1 MQGDRT
7 GIKCNRCA
15 AILPNAQ
22 TFENHKNTFHT
33 TLYTCRHCPKR
44 FMQSQ
49 SLASHC
55 RVAHKDVIKKRQL
68 LKKGGS
74 LNLEQCNCCG
84 KPFTSLT
91 KLKVHMKKFHTEE
104 NQNEAKKTKANLKN
118 HGALSKQD
126 PSFEVYIDTC
136 GTDDPEHHQAST
148 STFQLNY
155 DDGVGAGSNMLVKEE
170 SQLIMNQAD
179 ENDENFSSGSD
190 DGEITKVRKDTASKR
205 KKSRSNS
212 GLYRCK
218 YCPKTFALS
227 TLLASH
233 VRCHYIKLQE
243 GSIKCGTCSANASS
257 MTELRAHVNKLH
269 VNCRSYCCGLC
280 GYLTNQIGKFRLHL
294 QYTHMQIQYKCTIC
308 RRPFHSNILLKKH
321 YLKEHAVKKQGKPKE
336 LLRCDQCRF
345 KCYTDEDMEVHQKVH
360 IQKLI
365 NCNLCTYACY
375 SEDLLAKH
383 KQQAHTRSKPALR
396 TIVKNE
402 VEVVN
407 EDVTM
412 PTVELLPFSCGMCG
426 SKFPKTEYLLHHI
439 TVHIEGKYIFK
450 RNNDASDLSTVSD
463 TPNKSLDGQ
472 EKCGSQEKM
481 SGLKHEATA
490 SRANVSNGRNY
501 PNHNRINSHSSCSD
515 NLEGDTAKVTFIQN
529 EYVHSRAQKRNSL
542 NSDQRKY
549 IFSPKSLKVPSTED
563 IKSTKLISD
572 SSDNDICPSTG
583 WLTDQ
588 YTSKPWFECPH
599 CFKFLNN
606 IQEFQKH
613 IATHGSKSVIRSLI
627 CSICK
632 RQFAGKMS
640 LQRHETTH
648 RNNEY
653 QCKCGKGF
661 VSSALVMTHM
671 KHCEEAGLLGV
682 KK

>member
-1 MQGDRT
+1 MQGDRK

-33 TLYTCRHCPKR
+33 TLYKCRHCPKR

-55 RVAHKDVIKKRQL
+55 RVAHQDVIKKRQKL

-74 LNLEQCNCCG
+74 LNLEQCKCCG
-84 KPFTSLT
+84 KPFISLT
-91 KLKVHMKKFHTEE
+91 KMKVHMKKFHTEE
-104 NQNEAKKTKANLKN
+104 NQNKAKKKKAKLKKHDGETTKVCKE
-118 HGALSKQD
+118 SKQ
-126 PSFEVYIDTC
+126 
-136 GTDDPEHHQAST
+136 
-148 STFQLNY
+148 
-155 DDGVGAGSNMLVKEE
+155 
-170 SQLIMNQAD
+170 
-179 ENDENFSSGSD
+179 
-190 DGEITKVRKDTASKR
+190 

-218 YCPKTFALS
+218 YCPETFALS

-233 VRCHYIKLQE
+233 VRCHYIQLQE

-294 QYTHMQIQYKCTIC
+294 QYNHMQIQYKCSIC

-336 LLRCDQCRF
+336 LLSCDQ
-345 KCYTDEDMEVHQKVH
+345 YMEVHQNVH
-360 IQKLI
+360 LQKLI
-365 NCNLCTYACY
+365 NCNLCTYSCY
-375 SEDLLAKH
+375 SDDLLAKH

-396 TIVKNE
+396 TIVMNE

-412 PTVELLPFSCGMCG
+412 PTAELLPFSCGMCG

-450 RNNDASDLSTVSD
+450 RNNDASVLSTVSA
-463 TPNKSLDGQ
+463 TLNKSLDGQ

-481 SGLKHEATA
+481 SGLKQEATT
-490 SRANVSNGRNY
+490 SRANVSNGENY

-515 NLEGDTAKVTFIQN
+515 NLE
-529 EYVHSRAQKRNSL
+529 AQKRNSL

-549 IFSPKSLKVPSTED
+549 IFSPKSLNVPNTED
-563 IKSTKLISD
+563 MKSTNLISD
-572 SSDNDICPSTG
+572 GSNNDISPSTG

-588 YTSKPWFECPH
+588 NSR
-599 CFKFLNN
+599 N
-606 IQEFQKH
+606 ISQLM
-613 IATHGSKSVIRSLI
+613 GPKSVIRSLI

-632 RQFAGKMS
+632 RRFSGKMS

-648 RNNEY
+648 HNNEY

-682 KK
+682 EK

>member
-1 MQGDRT
+1 MQGDRK
-7 GIKCNRCA
+7 GIKCIRCA

-33 TLYTCRHCPKR
+33 TLYKCRHY
-44 FMQSQ
+44 
-49 SLASHC
+49 
-55 RVAHKDVIKKRQL
+55 VIKERQKL
-68 LKKGGS
+68 LKKKGGS
-74 LNLEQCNCCG
+74 LNLEQCKCCG
-84 KPFTSLT
+84 KPFISLT
-91 KLKVHMKKFHTEE
+91 KLKVHMKKYHTEE
-104 NQNEAKKTKANLKN
+104 NQNEAKKKKAKLKN
-118 HGALSKQD
+118 HDS
-126 PSFEVYIDTC
+126 ET
-136 GTDDPEHHQAST
+136 
-148 STFQLNY
+148 
-155 DDGVGAGSNMLVKEE
+155 
-170 SQLIMNQAD
+170 
-179 ENDENFSSGSD
+179 
-190 DGEITKVRKDTASKR
+190 TKVCKETDSKR

-218 YCPKTFALS
+218 YCPEMFALS

-257 MTELRAHVNKLH
+257 MTELWAHVNKLH

-336 LLRCDQCRF
+336 LLSCDLCRF
-345 KCYTDEDMEVHQKVH
+345 KCYTYEDMEVHQNVH
-360 IQKLI
+360 MQKLI

-375 SEDLLAKH
+375 SEDLLAKY

-426 SKFPKTEYLLHHI
+426 SKFPKTEYLLHRI

-450 RNNDASDLSTVSD
+450 RDNDASVLST
-463 TPNKSLDGQ
+463 
-472 EKCGSQEKM
+472 KCGSQEKM
-481 SGLKHEATA
+481 SGLKQEATA

-515 NLEGDTAKVTFIQN
+515 NLEGDTTTVTFIQN
-529 EYVHSRAQKRNSL
+529 
-542 NSDQRKY
+542 D
-549 IFSPKSLKVPSTED
+549 T
-563 IKSTKLISD
+563 
-572 SSDNDICPSTG
+572 
-583 WLTDQ
+583 
-588 YTSKPWFECPH
+588 
-599 CFKFLNN
+599 
-606 IQEFQKH
+606 
-613 IATHGSKSVIRSLI
+613 
-627 CSICK
+627 
-632 RQFAGKMS
+632 
-640 LQRHETTH
+640 HET
-648 RNNEY
+648 
-653 QCKCGKGF
+653 
-661 VSSALVMTHM
+661 L
-671 KHCEEAGLLGV
+671 
-682 KK
+682 

>member
-1 MQGDRT
+1 MQGDRK

-55 RVAHKDVIKKRQL
+55 RVAHQDVIKKRQKL

-74 LNLEQCNCCG
+74 LNLEQCKCCE
-84 KPFTSLT
+84 KPFISLT

-104 NQNEAKKTKANLKN
+104 NQNEAKKKKAKLKN
-118 HGALSKQD
+118 HDGETTKVCKKTDSKQ
-126 PSFEVYIDTC
+126 
-136 GTDDPEHHQAST
+136 
-148 STFQLNY
+148 
-155 DDGVGAGSNMLVKEE
+155 
-170 SQLIMNQAD
+170 
-179 ENDENFSSGSD
+179 
-190 DGEITKVRKDTASKR
+190 

-218 YCPKTFALS
+218 YCPETFALS
-227 TLLASH
+227 TLLVSH

-243 GSIKCGTCSANASS
+243 ESIKCGTCSANASS

-336 LLRCDQCRF
+336 LLSCDLCRF
-345 KCYTDEDMEVHQKVH
+345 KCYTYEDMEVHQNVH
-360 IQKLI
+360 MQKLI

-412 PTVELLPFSCGMCG
+412 PTVELLSFSCGMCG

-450 RNNDASDLSTVSD
+450 RNNDASVLST
-463 TPNKSLDGQ
+463 
-472 EKCGSQEKM
+472 KCGSQEKM
-481 SGLKHEATA
+481 SGLKQEATA

-515 NLEGDTAKVTFIQN
+515 NLEGDTTTVTFIQN
-529 EYVHSRAQKRNSL
+529 
-542 NSDQRKY
+542 D
-549 IFSPKSLKVPSTED
+549 T
-563 IKSTKLISD
+563 
-572 SSDNDICPSTG
+572 
-583 WLTDQ
+583 
-588 YTSKPWFECPH
+588 
-599 CFKFLNN
+599 
-606 IQEFQKH
+606 
-613 IATHGSKSVIRSLI
+613 
-627 CSICK
+627 
-632 RQFAGKMS
+632 
-640 LQRHETTH
+640 HET
-648 RNNEY
+648 
-653 QCKCGKGF
+653 
-661 VSSALVMTHM
+661 L
-671 KHCEEAGLLGV
+671 
-682 KK
+682 

>member
-1 MQGDRT
+1 MKGDRK

-22 TFENHKNTFHT
+22 TLENHKNTFHT
-33 TLYTCRHCPKR
+33 TLYKCRHCPKR

-55 RVAHKDVIKKRQL
+55 RVAHQDVIKKRQKL

-74 LNLEQCNCCG
+74 LNLEQCKCCG
-84 KPFTSLT
+84 KPFISLT

-104 NQNEAKKTKANLKN
+104 NQNEAKKKKAKLKN
-118 HGALSKQD
+118 H
-126 PSFEVYIDTC
+126 
-136 GTDDPEHHQAST
+136 
-148 STFQLNY
+148 
-155 DDGVGAGSNMLVKEE
+155 
-170 SQLIMNQAD
+170 
-179 ENDENFSSGSD
+179 
-190 DGEITKVRKDTASKR
+190 DGETTKVCKDTAFKR
-205 KKSRSNS
+205 KKSRWNS

-269 VNCRSYCCGLC
+269 C

-321 YLKEHAVKKQGKPKE
+321 YLKEDAVKKQGKPKE

-345 KCYTDEDMEVHQKVH
+345 KCYTYEDMEVHQNVH
-360 IQKLI
+360 LQKLI
-365 NCNLCTYACY
+365 NCSLCTYACY

-383 KQQAHTRSKPALR
+383 KQQAHTTSKPALR

-426 SKFPKTEYLLHHI
+426 SMFPKTEYLLNHI

-450 RNNDASDLSTVSD
+450 RNNDASVLST
-463 TPNKSLDGQ
+463 
-472 EKCGSQEKM
+472 KCGSQEKM
-481 SGLKHEATA
+481 SGLKQEATA
-490 SRANVSNGRNY
+490 SRANVSNGINF

-515 NLEGDTAKVTFIQN
+515 NLEGDTTTVTFIQN
-529 EYVHSRAQKRNSL
+529 EYVHSRAQKQNSL

-549 IFSPKSLKVPSTED
+549 IFSPKSLNVPNTEE

-572 SSDNDICPSTG
+572 GSDND
-583 WLTDQ
+583 
-588 YTSKPWFECPH
+588 FECPH

-632 RQFAGKMS
+632 RRFAGKMS
-640 LQRHETTH
+640 FQRHETTH

-682 KK
+682 EK